1 MTIVDQIRPVWI
13 CTDATFWML
22 MLISSLLNHDRL
34 RRITALSETSMMV
47 GKRWLPAVHRL
58 AWNVSDAMPWINR
71 PSVPGIKP

>member
-47 GKRWLPAVHRL
+47 GKR
-58 AWNVSDAMPWINR
+58 
-71 PSVPGIKP
+71 